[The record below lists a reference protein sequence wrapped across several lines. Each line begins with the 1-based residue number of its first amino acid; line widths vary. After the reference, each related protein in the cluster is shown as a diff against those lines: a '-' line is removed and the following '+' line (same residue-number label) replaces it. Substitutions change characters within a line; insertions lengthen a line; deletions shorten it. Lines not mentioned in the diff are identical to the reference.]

1 MFQHTQ
7 PAPIDALDG
16 QGLNPWAEFRV
27 DAPRE
32 RLALLRQLRDG
43 SYPVHLSAPDGTAL
57 TTSLWAV
64 DEGTQRLAFGANTA
78 LPQLENLVDADEA
91 VAVAYLDSVK
101 LQFDVHGM
109 LLVHSPRASVLQ
121 AAMPAMIYR
130 FQRREAFRVRPPG
143 KQVPVAQMRH
153 PSMPEMT
160 LSLRVIDVSVG
171 GCALQLPH
179 DVPGLQAGT
188 TFGEVR
194 FELDA
199 DTRFSARLTLHH
211 VTAIGTGGDGERG
224 DGGVRLGCS
233 WSPLDANASRSLQR
247 WIDQTQKRRRLLSLR

>member
-7 PAPIDALDG
+7 PAPIDALDAD
-16 QGLNPWAEFRV
+16 GLNPWAEFRV

-43 SYPVHLSAPDGTAL
+43 SHPVHLSAPDGSAL
-57 TTSLWAV
+57 TTSVWAV
-64 DEGTQRLAFGANTA
+64 DDGAQRLAFGANTA

-121 AAMPAMIYR
+121 AALPRTIYR
-130 FQRREAFRVRPPG
+130 FQRRQAFRVRPPG
-143 KQVPVAQMRH
+143 VPVAQMRH

-160 LSLRVIDVSVG
+160 LSLRVIDVSAG

-194 FELDA
+194 FQLDA
-199 DTRFSARLTLHH
+199 GTRFTARLTLHH
-211 VTAIGTGGDGERG
+211 VTAIGAGGDGERLE
-224 DGGVRLGCS
+224 GGARLGCS
-233 WSPLDANASRSLQR
+233 WSPLDAGAARSLQR
-247 WIDQTQKRRRLLSLR
+247 WIDQTQKRRRLLWLR